1 MKLSKSSKI
10 VGAFIIAVP
19 VVFAL
24 LLLEVKCFPPK
35 SHPQI
40 TQELLQPL
48 QRMGKLDEL
57 ALTQIGNRLSVI
69 AVHLEGAEGTEKYI
83 KAADLPIDANQR
95 ESVVETV
102 TCLKLEWAA
111 LKSQDDLNQTTIRQL
126 QTVIKGLQL
135 GEQRDHL
142 TKTLDM
148 LAQGI
153 EIQKT
158 GFPQGDLAL
167 SSLISN
173 VQLLRSQLD
182 GIANQADTATLRTTL
197 EGMTLS
203 VGTAVRVNED
213 QKDDVLGNE
222 VTLHALRKVVD
233 DLPLF

>member
-1 MKLSKSSKI
+1 MKLSKSAKI

-24 LLLEVKCFPPK
+24 LLLKVKWFPPK
-35 SHPQI
+35 PHPQI

-83 KAADLPIDANQR
+83 KVDLPIDANQR
-95 ESVVETV
+95 ESLVETV
-102 TCLKLEWAA
+102 TSLKLEWAA
-111 LKSQDDLNQTTIRQL
+111 LKSQDDLNQTTITEL

-182 GIANQADTATLRTTL
+182 GIANQADTATLRATL